1 LDDNGLNAG
10 TAAAVTPDRADA
22 IRTGGVSG
30 AVRAP
35 RIPLGA
41 ELPIFCERCGY
52 SLNALPQIRCEHCDL
67 LQFHC
72 PECGHHQPINTLRPA
87 LQRHLGRLR
96 SLFIGLIAFFK
107 LNWFGWHLFFWVIMG
122 YEWAYTWDS
131 RTNSS
136 GPLTP
141 NLEAVIAFAIYGFV
155 IGFISRLMLLRW
167 RSGALVGVVLGAL
180 FATALVVGFQW
191 RVGNRSYYGGNGFP
205 LNDAV
210 LTPGRMVMTFLTFVF
225 ITAFAAAAW
234 PLWVG
239 FVRVAMPER
248 AGNALLEWQRSLSDP
263 SPNPPARLSD
273 QP

>member
-1 LDDNGLNAG
+1 LDDNGLIAG
-10 TAAAVTPDRADA
+10 TVGASTDRVDSV
-22 IRTGGVSG
+22 RTGGASG
-30 AVRAP
+30 AVRVP
-35 RIPLGA
+35 KIPLGA

-52 SLNALPQIRCEHCDL
+52 SLNALPQIRCEHCGL

-96 SLFIGLIAFFK
+96 SLFVGLIAFFK
-107 LNWFGWHLFFWVIMG
+107 LNWFGWHFFFWVVMG
-122 YEWAYTWDS
+122 YEWAYTWNP
-131 RTNSS
+131 RFGTS
-136 GPLTP
+136 GPLVPT
-141 NLEAVIAFAIYGFV
+141 LEAVIAFALYGFV

-167 RSGALVGVVLGAL
+167 RSGALVAVVLGAVY
-180 FATALVVGFQW
+180 ATALVIGFNW
-191 RVGNRSYYGGNGFP
+191 RVGTRSYYGMNSTPFTDG
-205 LNDAV
+205 V
-210 LTPGRMVMTFLTFVF
+210 LTPGRLLMICLTFLF
-225 ITAFAAAAW
+225 IATFAAAAW

-263 SPNPPARLSD
+263 SPNSPARLSD